1 MKLGSNQSE
10 GMKTKEF
17 RCPVHG
23 YISLPASY
31 CEHFVDT
38 GIFQRLKKIRQTTM
52 YVLFPSAHHDRFSHS
67 LGVYHLGKI
76 AFGNLTRNAAVFN
89 RLNQRRLDGYKH
101 SFLIACLLHDCAHTP
116 FSHTC
121 EEYLDIERNL
131 DAELIK
137 EVSSTRFNDDY
148 QYSEPGT
155 HEKASAIIVSTQFK
169 DSIEKRGA
177 DLELVVRMI
186 TGCKY
191 RKPNSKQQLE
201 NCLIELLHSRTIDVD
216 KLDYIMRDTWT
227 SGVNNISIDIDR
239 LLSAITIQK
248 DKKNNLR
255 LAYKKSAMSVLQNV
269 VDARN
274 YLYRWIYSHH
284 KVIYFQELL
293 TKAIDTLAKL
303 VSPDNSKDFYKKFFS
318 LESLLKPLNIGANV
332 TIYLPTEGDLNY
344 LFKQYFESIPEA
356 TEMFCCKKRRPL
368 WKSFAEYEWIF
379 SSVPPSDQKMFEK
392 LVSDKLPEYWA
403 QLGGNP
409 NDLVIS
415 HVEPKLIDLKKG
427 DLHVVFGDRC
437 VSYTEIFKE
446 KEEQSVKFF
455 YVYGPEKFIKRRE
468 EIREFISKLL

>member
-1 MKLGSNQSE
+1 MKA
-10 GMKTKEF
+10 KEF

-38 GIFQRLKKIRQTTM
+38 CIFQRLKKIRQTTM

-76 AFGNLTRNAAVFN
+76 AFRNLKLNAPV
-89 RLNQRRLDGYKH
+89 LSPQLDKYKD

-121 EEYLDIERNL
+121 EEYLDPERMDIERNL
-131 DAELIK
+131 DAKLIK
-137 EVSSTRFNDDY
+137 EVGSTRFKDDY
-148 QYSEPGT
+148 AYCEEPAD
-155 HEKASAIIVSTQFK
+155 HEKASAILVSKKFK
-169 DSIEKRGA
+169 DSIERHRA

-186 TGCKY
+186 IGCKY
-191 RKPNSKQQLE
+191 RMPNSTQQLE

-269 VDARN
+269 IDARN

-284 KVIYFQELL
+284 KVVYFQELL
-293 TKAIDTLAKL
+293 TKAIYALAEL
-303 VSPDNSKDFYKKFFS
+303 VSPDNPKDFYKKFFS
-318 LESLLKPLNIGANV
+318 LDSLIKPLIVGNNV
-332 TIYLPTEGDLNY
+332 SIYLPTEGDLYY
-344 LFKQYFESIPEA
+344 LFKQHFAIIPEVQ
-356 TEMFCCKKRRPL
+356 EIFCCKKRWPL

-379 SSVPPSDQKMFEK
+379 SLVSPSDQEIFEK
-392 LVSDKLPEYWA
+392 LASDKLPERWA
-403 QLGGNP
+403 QLGGDV

-415 HVEPKLIDLKKG
+415 HVEPNLIDLKKG
-427 DLHVVFGDRC
+427 DLHVVFDHEC
-437 VSYTEIFKE
+437 VSYTDVFKQQ
-446 KEEQSVKFF
+446 EEQRIKFF
-455 YVYGPEKFIKRRE
+455 HVYGPEKFIERKQE
-468 EIREFISKLL
+468 MLKFISTLVS

>member
-1 MKLGSNQSE
+1 
-10 GMKTKEF
+10 
-17 RCPVHG
+17 
-23 YISLPASY
+23 
-31 CEHFVDT
+31 
-38 GIFQRLKKIRQTTM
+38 M

-76 AFGNLTRNAAVFN
+76 AFENLKLNAPVLS
-89 RLNQRRLDGYKH
+89 RVGQHQLDKYKD

-121 EEYLDIERNL
+121 EEYLDPERMDIERNL
-131 DAELIK
+131 DAKLIK
-137 EVSSTRFNDDY
+137 EVGSTRFKDDY
-148 QYSEPGT
+148 AYCEEPAD
-155 HEKASAIIVSTQFK
+155 HEKASAILVSKKFK
-169 DSIEKRGA
+169 DSIERHGA

-186 TGCKY
+186 IGCKY
-191 RKPNSKQQLE
+191 RAPNSTQQLE

-248 DKKNNLR
+248 DEKNNLR
-255 LAYKKSAMSVLQNV
+255 LAYKKSALSVLQNV

-293 TKAIDTLAKL
+293 TKAIDALAKL
-303 VSPDNSKDFYKKFFS
+303 VSPDNPKDFYKKFFS

-344 LFKQYFESIPEA
+344 LFKQHFESIPEA
-356 TEMFCCKKRRPL
+356 TEIFCCKKRRPL
-368 WKSFAEYEWIF
+368 WKSFAEYKWIF
-379 SSVPPSDQKMFEK
+379 SSVSPSDQEIFEK
-392 LVSDKLPEYWA
+392 LARNKLPECWA
-403 QLGGNP
+403 QLGGDV

-415 HVEPKLIDLKKG
+415 HVEPKLIYLKKG
-427 DLHVVFGDRC
+427 DLHVVFDDRC

-446 KEEQSVKFF
+446 EEEQSVKFF
-455 YVYGPEKFIKRRE
+455 YVYGPEKFIERRK
-468 EIREFISKLL
+468 EILNFMSRLL